1 MRVRFPSPAPHARRP
16 MPQGIPWSRS
26 ATWPRRSTTSRAR
39 SSAVWLISV
48 ARMLEWPIRCA
59 PRSRPAETSS
69 PVGGVVEAE
78 VFGGRG
84 AGAPDEAELVAFGVS
99 HDPPAVAGVDVVGGR
114 RRGEGRWRSPG
125 PWHREAHAGPG
136 AGGSSPASHRGRGR
150 SPIAPDRRE
159 ARRCRTGPGGAHRR
173 EGTARLPEPDRIR
186 TVERHRVDHRHGMV
200 RPFSAGLPHGFVGHR
215 SSLVKGQVGAP
226 DACSGCGCRRH
237 RTWIPVGRVRSAR
250 GQAIA
255 PTGTASPSGRPRQP
269 CRRLTAKLVM
279 RVLFP
284 SPAPHSKSPQ
294 QKGIP
299 SLDIPCA
306 RNRLRPAC
314 N

>member
-1 MRVRFPSPAPHARRP
+1 M
-16 MPQGIPWSRS
+16 
-26 ATWPRRSTTSRAR
+26 
-39 SSAVWLISV
+39 SSAGGAEAKGVGDRLVLGIGRHTQIQVQAVLHLLLTGDAGEVQSHPTAVQLGV
-48 ARMLEWPIRCA
+48 AVLV
-59 PRSRPAETSS
+59 PAELT
-69 PVGGVVEAE
+69 AE
-78 VFGGRG
+78 KGL
-84 AGAPDEAELVAFGVS
+84 PE
-99 HDPPAVAGVDVVGGR
+99 
-114 RRGEGRWRSPG
+114 
-125 PWHREAHAGPG
+125 
-136 AGGSSPASHRGRGR
+136 
-150 SPIAPDRRE
+150 
-159 ARRCRTGPGGAHRR
+159 
-173 EGTARLPEPDRIR
+173 LPEPDRIR

-250 GQAIA
+250 GQPIA